1 MKKINKLIIFNL
13 MFISF
18 FIGINFVNAVSGN
31 GASINGSAGGG
42 YSSGSGGSGT
52 GDYIILKASPVTGF
66 RMTLVDAEGTVIGES
81 KDFVANREN
90 KIVVQGVLY
99 YSNKKYNRALIV
111 SGKKP
116 QFHRYLGCGYTS
128 SNCDESLNP
137 NYGYYGTFSKNR
149 NTYYE
154 DFFKNKKGIFDT
166 ISSFNNNSP
175 INKTIKIKNQEVL
188 EGNYKSVVDYF
199 NKLNSKGYNKINDF
213 VKQWWGNKNDLSE
226 LACETDGEL
235 FVLVE
240 PMITVTKGAE
250 YWFGTVTEIAKLMQ
264 QINPKN
270 DIGYYEMSRY
280 LYASKVEFKSNGLS
294 TKFKG
299 LKKVTSSNKPKSAD
313 TFLKNKAYGTGIVWI
328 KAANK
333 EACNN
338 TKPPTS
344 KKTTCSDYKEDIG
357 TLGPGEGKVYPRYK
371 YKSKAANT
379 SVIKKV
385 NNKKVNEAKKCLKNP
400 SKDNEYC
407 TSLRTDCMKAATC
420 ADYTSLGNFSYN
432 GKNYMY
438 NKQNANIKV
447 TKVGDENL
455 KGSLIR
461 LGCYKEGTEYDC
473 NSSFSGVSSSSTYRI
488 KAGTFNY
495 DAYSSINQNDEDLQ
509 DDYLEACKCNCNSG
523 GKAIETGCT
532 INTGKW
538 DEETFK
544 VLKTDNS
551 DTMDYYNMQ
560 CPPCESFD
568 NPPTDGETPGTNTCT
583 ATADSTTPKTCEDY
597 ARFDNKVD
605 LSGNMLQIKA
615 CLSTLSNGTGK
626 SLKNFSE
633 IYGVPTI
640 CKEDYSINYNAA
652 TFSTGI
658 NTSFGIATYLNFNND
673 NNRVSAEATRTCWLD
688 EGDTADFV
696 ENETVPT
703 SIYWDTDYFH
713 TTTAVNE
720 LHDGAS
726 LGFSQSGGDKT
737 RTGTITVNYSNGS
750 SQQFKVSPTY
760 ISSTNTIIYGDVDFD
775 STSLFDPNQNEP
787 NMSPYSAPTNA
798 TNEDNSDIKI
808 SYKMA
813 NDKSVIYYKIEK
825 NNNNITSWYWS
836 TNNKNN
842 GVNYTF
848 YPLGSPDGNAYP
860 TLNMST
866 DENALKRVGRIYL
879 KYNDGSL
886 KEYVVKPDPISG
898 ENHFYKEIEI
908 KPNSAANTISKSTN
922 ADGSTNLG
930 ITAFYSYAV
939 YQDNEVNNFLSE
951 KDNKSDY
958 YPKAPDLGFDYYE
971 KVRNQSFRVDSTNY
985 LNPTVNLNE
994 NSITT
999 TVRYNYIPTTS
1010 FAIDLVKA
1018 EFQYDPNQSS
1028 DTFKDPTRKVEKSE
1042 YSYITPVKSTEFS
1055 KTSTNTTGSAFE
1067 SKSNASDKGNVRKI
1081 GPSDTDGHV
1090 FPIRFSTG
1098 YNKNGYEYL
1107 MWVESY
1113 NMNEKA
1119 LNYKAS
1125 YNQAN
1130 NNECSNQYACNYL
1143 VSDNDCKKNTSVCSL
1158 VCNNEN
1164 DCEEVCY
1171 CPDDPTDP
1179 NSPGEDPKG
1188 GVNFVYTSI
1197 STDTVLD
1204 KKTTTAIGENWL
1216 TEKGEKTI
1224 KEIEETSHKGETFD
1238 DDNAIY
1244 TIKLDTELVNYIKNQ
1259 TGKQYV
1265 TSPNCTGTYKVD
1277 GKDIPDLYY
1286 CESSFL
1292 DDLKLKYSTKIANN
1306 IKYYAYYDSSTGT
1319 YSAWK

>member
-31 GASINGSAGGG
+31 GASINGSAGDGF
-42 YSSGSGGSGT
+42 SSGSGGDGSS
-52 GDYIILKASPVTGF
+52 DYIILEASPVTGF
-66 RMTLVDAEGTVIGES
+66 RMTLVDAKGNVIDETKS
-81 KDFVANREN
+81 IN
-90 KIVVQGVLY
+90 
-99 YSNKKYNRALIV
+99 IV
-111 SGKKP
+111 SDYYNSKLKEG
-116 QFHRYLGCGYTS
+116 GSASGGYDYYVVNGALYIHSGRSRVQVLNNSKISFTMLWNDS
-128 SNCDESLNP
+128 WCSINP
-137 NYGYYGTFSKNR
+137 NRCKNYD
-149 NTYYE
+149 NFISVYNQKINANQKTVYSVE
-154 DFFKNKKGIFDT
+154 DFNTK
-166 ISSFNNNSP
+166 SP
-175 INKTIKIKNQEVL
+175 ISKKIINKEIASENW
-188 EGNYKSVVDYF
+188 KSVVDYF

-213 VKQWWGNKNDLSE
+213 VKQWWGNGNDLSK
-226 LACETDGEL
+226 LSCESEGEL
-235 FVLVE
+235 FVLIE
-240 PMITVTKGAE
+240 PMITITKGANF
-250 YWFGTVTEIAKLMQ
+250 WFGTVTEIAKFMDQ
-264 QINPKN
+264 QSNQK
-270 DIGYYEMSRY
+270 DIGYYKMSRY

-299 LKKVTSSNKPKSAD
+299 LKKVNSSNKPRSASD
-313 TFLKNKAYGTGIVWI
+313 FLKNKAYGTGIVWI

-333 EACNN
+333 DACNN
-338 TKPPTS
+338 TTPPTS
-344 KKTTCSDYKEDIG
+344 KKTTCK
-357 TLGPGEGKVYPRYK
+357 TFQ
-371 YKSKAANT
+371 KSLDQWPWYEYNSSKQNV
-379 SVIKKV
+379 SVSK
-385 NNKKVNEAKKCLKNP
+385 KKCEKPTSKNCKQELIDKKCIVEKTC
-400 SKDNEYC
+400 SDVADNYSYTGLMFNKAHANAKIIEIYEKNKNIYKNKEEVVQKYC
-407 TSLRTDCMKAATC
+407 
-420 ADYTSLGNFSYN
+420 F
-432 GKNYMY
+432 
-438 NKQNANIKV
+438 
-447 TKVGDENL
+447 TK
-455 KGSLIR
+455 
-461 LGCYKEGTEYDC
+461 GTEYDC
-473 NSSFSGVSSSSTYRI
+473 NSNFSGVSSSSTYRI

-560 CPPCESFD
+560 CEPCESFD

-583 ATADSTTPKTCEDY
+583 ATADSTTPKTCEGY

-615 CLSTLSNGTGK
+615 CLSTLSNGTYN
-626 SLKNFSE
+626 SVKNFSE
-633 IYGVPTI
+633 IYGVPAI
-640 CKEDYSINYNAA
+640 CKEDYSINYNTA
-652 TFSTGI
+652 TFSMGI
-658 NTSFGIATYLNFNND
+658 NTSFGIAKYLNFNSD

-688 EGDTADFV
+688 EGDAADFV

-860 TLNMST
+860 TLSMST

-886 KEYVVKPDPISG
+886 KEYVVKPDPTN
-898 ENHFYKEIEI
+898 EKEPNHFYKEIEI
-908 KPNSAANTISKSTN
+908 KPNPVANTISKSTN

-1010 FAIDLVKA
+1010 FAIDLVTAQFK
-1018 EFQYDPNQSS
+1018 YDPNQSNT
-1028 DTFKDPTRKVEKSE
+1028 TFNDPTRKVESK
-1042 YSYITPVKSTEFS
+1042 YDYISPTLAEFP
-1055 KTSTNTTGSAFE
+1055 KPSTNTTGSAFE
-1067 SKSNASDKGNVRKI
+1067 SKSNASDNGNVRKL
-1081 GPSDTDGHV
+1081 GPSATDGHV
-1090 FPIRFSTG
+1090 FPVRFSTG

-1130 NNECSNQYACNYL
+1130 NNECPNQYACNYL
-1143 VSDNDCKKNTSVCSL
+1143 VNDNDCKKNTSVCHS

-1171 CPDDPTDP
+1171 CPDDPDDP

-1197 STDTVLD
+1197 TTDTVLD

-1277 GKDIPDLYY
+1277 GKVIPDLYY
-1286 CESSFL
+1286 CTSSFL
-1292 DDLKLKYSTKIANN
+1292 EELAKEYSTKITTKNNN
-1306 IKYYAYYDSSTGT
+1306 IEYVAYYDSSTGT

>member
-42 YSSGSGGSGT
+42 FSSGSGGDGSR
-52 GDYIILKASPVTGF
+52 DYIILEASPVTGF
-66 RMTLVDAEGTVIGES
+66 RMTLVDADGNVIKGTKSINIISTSYDTEKAGTGGS
-81 KDFVANREN
+81 YY
-90 KIVVQGVLY
+90 VVNGSLSIHNGRSRVQVLNN
-99 YSNKKYNRALIV
+99 SNITFKQLWNTNYCSNNNPDRCKNYNNFISKYNNSIKA
-111 SGKKP
+111 
-116 QFHRYLGCGYTS
+116 
-128 SNCDESLNP
+128 
-137 NYGYYGTFSKNR
+137 
-149 NTYYE
+149 
-154 DFFKNKKGIFDT
+154 
-166 ISSFNNNSP
+166 NNNETLVVSVGDFNTKSP
-175 INKTIKIKNQEVL
+175 ISKKIINKEIANE
-188 EGNYKSVVDYF
+188 NWKSVVDYF

-213 VKQWWGNKNDLSE
+213 VKQWWGNENDLSK
-226 LACETDGEL
+226 LSCESEGEL
-235 FVLVE
+235 FVLIE
-240 PMITVTKGAE
+240 PMITVTKEANF
-250 YWFGTVTEIAKLMQ
+250 WFGTVTEIAKFMQ
-264 QINPKN
+264 QQKNQN
-270 DIGYYEMSRY
+270 DIGYSKMSRY
-280 LYASKVEFKSNGLS
+280 LYASKVEFNSNGLS

-299 LKKVTSSNKPKSAD
+299 LKKVTSSNKPTTAD
-313 TFLKNKAYGTGIVWI
+313 AFLKNRAYGTGIVWI
-328 KAANK
+328 KAANN
-333 EACNN
+333 EACN
-338 TKPPTS
+338 TPTTS
-344 KKTTCSDYKEDIG
+344 KKTTCKTFQNSLDQWPWYE
-357 TLGPGEGKVYPRYK
+357 YNS
-371 YKSKAANT
+371 SKQNV
-379 SVIKKV
+379 SVSK
-385 NNKKVNEAKKCLKNP
+385 KKCEKPTSKNCKQELIDKKCIVEKTC
-400 SKDNEYC
+400 SDVADNSYTGLMFNKAHANAKIIEIYEKNKNIYKNKEEVVQKYC
-407 TSLRTDCMKAATC
+407 
-420 ADYTSLGNFSYN
+420 F
-432 GKNYMY
+432 
-438 NKQNANIKV
+438 
-447 TKVGDENL
+447 TK
-455 KGSLIR
+455 
-461 LGCYKEGTEYDC
+461 GTEYDC

-583 ATADSTTPKTCEDY
+583 ADSTTPKTCEDY

-626 SLKNFSE
+626 SLKDFSE
-633 IYGVPTI
+633 IYGVPAI

-652 TFSTGI
+652 TFSMGI
-658 NTSFGIATYLNFNND
+658 NTSFGIATYLNFNSD

-688 EGDTADFV
+688 ESDASDFV

-703 SIYWDTDYFH
+703 SIYWDTDSGYH
-713 TTTAVNE
+713 TTTSVGE
-720 LHDGAS
+720 KHDGAG
-726 LGFSQSGGDKT
+726 LGFNQSGGNKT

-750 SQQFKVSPTY
+750 SQKFYVKPEYTSNSNYVNNGVVTYDDIPRANPTEEKLESY
-760 ISSTNTIIYGDVDFD
+760 TTNNTTA
-775 STSLFDPNQNEP
+775 SNE
-787 NMSPYSAPTNA
+787 
-798 TNEDNSDIKI
+798 ENSDIKI
-808 SYKMA
+808 SYQFNESKT
-813 NDKSVIYYKIEK
+813 KVYYKITK
-825 NNNNITSWYWS
+825 NNNNIVSWDWS
-836 TNNKNN
+836 VNRDN

-848 YPLGSPDGNAYP
+848 YNLGSPDGNAYP
-860 TLNMST
+860 TLSMST

-886 KEYVVKPDPISG
+886 KEYVVKPNPISG

-908 KPNSAANTISKSTN
+908 KPNPAANTTSKNTN

-951 KDNKSDY
+951 ENDKSDY

-1010 FAIDLVKA
+1010 FAIDLVTA
-1018 EFQYDPNQSS
+1018 QFQYDPNQSNT
-1028 DTFKDPTRKVEKSE
+1028 TFNDPTRKVESKYDYISPTPAEFPKS
-1042 YSYITPVKSTEFS
+1042 
-1055 KTSTNTTGSAFE
+1055 STNTTGSAFE
-1067 SKSNASDKGNVRKI
+1067 SKSNASDKGNVRKL
-1081 GPSDTDGHV
+1081 GPSATDGHV
-1090 FPIRFSTG
+1090 FPVRFSTG

-1130 NNECSNQYACNYL
+1130 NNECPNQYACNYL
-1143 VSDNDCKKNTSVCSL
+1143 VNDNDCKKNTSVCYS
-1158 VCNNEN
+1158 VCNNES

-1171 CPDDPTDP
+1171 CPDDPDDP

-1197 STDTVLD
+1197 TTDTVLD

-1244 TIKLDTELVNYIKNQ
+1244 TIKLDTELVNYIKKQ
-1259 TGKQYV
+1259 TGEQYV

-1277 GKDIPDLYY
+1277 GKVIPDLYY
-1286 CESSFL
+1286 CTSSFL
-1292 DDLKLKYSTKIANN
+1292 EELAKEYSTKITTKNNN
-1306 IKYYAYYDSSTGT
+1306 IEYVAYYDSSTGT